1 MTETPQG
8 SARSRG
14 LLIGALAVA
23 GGLGLAGLFV
33 ITGGE
38 RLKDKAALPGPAGA
52 DTAQI
57 ALPEPDPLLSTQSTT
72 PPDGTAQ
79 SSLSGQEL
87 SAPTQLAFS
96 DQDLD
101 FIAILPPE
109 SGNGLII
116 ARLRAELENRL
127 ADLRKQAREEQAMA
141 RAAGAPGAP
150 WEYQI
155 RWSVLARSG
164 DLISLAGTFFEF
176 TGGAHGL
183 ETTQTRIARIST
195 GDTLDFTAMMRF
207 AQAPSPALVIAACE
221 ALKAEKR
228 QRINAVEIIGEPVV
242 CAGPAA
248 NVRLEDASIALAPS
262 TLPGKFG
269 GVYIFFDPY
278 TVGAYVEGPYAL
290 VISQEVFADDLRP
303 EYRALFAGAPVPL
316 KKT

>member
-1 MTETPQG
+1 MTDTPQG

-23 GGLGLAGLFV
+23 GGAGLAGLFV

-38 RLKDKAALPGPAGA
+38 RLQYQANLPVAEDADPTQTALP
-52 DTAQI
+52 D
-57 ALPEPDPLLSTQSTT
+57 PDPLLSTQSTT
-72 PPDGTAQ
+72 PDGIIP
-79 SSLSGQEL
+79 SSQSGQEL

-109 SGNGLII
+109 SGNRLII
-116 ARLRAELENRL
+116 EKLRGELESRL
-127 ADLRKQAREEQAMA
+127 TQLRKDAREGQALA

-150 WEYQI
+150 WEYRI
-155 RWSVLARSG
+155 RWRVLAQSG

-195 GDTLDFTAMMRF
+195 GDTLNFTAMMRF

-228 QRINAVEIIGEPVV
+228 ERINAVEINGEPVV
-242 CAGPAA
+242 CAGPSA
-248 NVRLEDASIALAPS
+248 NVRLEDASVALAPS
-262 TLPGKFG
+262 TFPGKFG

-278 TVGAYVEGPYAL
+278 TVGAYVEGPYGL
-290 VISQEVFADDLRP
+290 VISQEVFAEDLRP
-303 EYRALFAGAPVPL
+303 EYRALFTGAPIPL
-316 KKT
+316 KKN

>member
-1 MTETPQG
+1 
-8 SARSRG
+8 
-14 LLIGALAVA
+14 
-23 GGLGLAGLFV
+23 
-33 ITGGE
+33 
-38 RLKDKAALPGPAGA
+38 
-52 DTAQI
+52 
-57 ALPEPDPLLSTQSTT
+57 
-72 PPDGTAQ
+72 
-79 SSLSGQEL
+79 
-87 SAPTQLAFS
+87 
-96 DQDLD
+96 
-101 FIAILPPE
+101 
-109 SGNGLII
+109 
-116 ARLRAELENRL
+116 
-127 ADLRKQAREEQAMA
+127 MA

-183 ETTQTRIARIST
+183 ETTQTRIAHIST

-228 QRINAVEIIGEPVV
+228 ERIYTVEIIGEPVV

-248 NVRLEDASIALAPS
+248 NVRLEDASVALAPS
-262 TLPGKFG
+262 TVPGKFG

-278 TVGAYVEGPYAL
+278 TVGAYVEGPYGL
-290 VISQEVFADDLRP
+290 VISQEVFAEDLRP